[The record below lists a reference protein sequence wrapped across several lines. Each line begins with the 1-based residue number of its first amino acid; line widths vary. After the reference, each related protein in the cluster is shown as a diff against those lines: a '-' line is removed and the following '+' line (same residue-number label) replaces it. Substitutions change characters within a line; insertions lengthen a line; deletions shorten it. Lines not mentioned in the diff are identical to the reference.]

1 MKRNSNFLLR
11 DVAGP
16 MVIVPIGD
24 AVAAFS
30 GMITVN
36 GTGAYL
42 WQLLETE
49 QTVDTLTEAL
59 LERYEVTREQAVADV
74 EAFLA
79 KLQPTGAV
87 LG

>member
-11 DVAGP
+11 DVAGT